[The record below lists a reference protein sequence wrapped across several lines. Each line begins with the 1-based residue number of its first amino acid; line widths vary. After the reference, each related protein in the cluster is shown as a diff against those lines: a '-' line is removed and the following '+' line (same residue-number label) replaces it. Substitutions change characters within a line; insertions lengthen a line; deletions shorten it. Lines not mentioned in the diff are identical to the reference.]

1 MRCRFI
7 FYMVLSLL
15 LIYEYII
22 YKRTVVASIMMILF
36 VVRNVFITG
45 INKEANG
52 TVVVVM
58 MGQNGMSQ

>member
-7 FYMVLSLL
+7 FYVVLSLL

-22 YKRTVVASIMMILF
+22 YKRTVVTAILMILI
-36 VVRNVFITG
+36 VSGNVFITG